1 MIGVIRHSG
10 LLQRGLAF
18 MAAAAMW
25 LALGGMVL
33 PPPVDAEMVERALAG
48 AEWLAERA
56 KENPERAEAAKGAEG
71 LVDWLLTAGG
81 ATGPEYDAFGAYL
94 AVTGYENPLF
104 AVQAWSSEI
113 AMVTAAAEAHD
124 RSASLRPIAEIEAEL
139 KTLPTVPLDDEGREE
154 RRRLLE
160 ELELAA
166 IPQQERDTAGAA
178 SARLAKLRAEAGLEG
193 LQ

>member
-1 MIGVIRHSG
+1 
-10 LLQRGLAF
+10 
-18 MAAAAMW
+18 
-25 LALGGMVL
+25 MVQEIVTII
-33 PPPVDAEMVERALAG
+33 VD
-48 AEWLAERA
+48 
-56 KENPERAEAAKGAEG
+56 G
-71 LVDWLLTAGG
+71 LVYSSYLFMVAVGLTVIFGVMKILNVTHG
-81 ATGPEYDAFGAYL
+81 SFYAFGAYL
-94 AVTGYENPLF
+94 AATGYENPLF

-139 KTLPTVPLDDEGREE
+139 KTLPTVPLDDEGIEE

-178 SARLAKLRAEAGLEG
+178 SARLAKLRAQAGLED